1 MSDSQSIDFE
11 AYRKFEQKGWS
22 EVASGYSS
30 YHAAI
35 TAQAADALL
44 DAVSGGPG
52 MDILDVACGPG
63 AIAAAAAAR
72 GAKAIGVDFA
82 ESMIAEAKR
91 RYPDIEFKADDAESL
106 SFDDGT
112 FDAVVCNFAMLHIAE
127 PDKAIAEAFRVLRP
141 GGRYAFTTW
150 QTPDKVQYLGVV
162 TGAVMA
168 HGNLDVDVPAAPP
181 PFRFSD
187 PEEAKRTLTSCGF
200 AAVTTGEVTC
210 YAKNTVDELIE
221 SLYSGTVRSKAIAEA
236 QTPEAR
242 EKIHAAIA
250 ENAKPFTKDGIVT
263 LAMPAIVAS
272 GSKS

>member
-1 MSDSQSIDFE
+1 MSEPQSIDLDS
-11 AYRKFEQKGWS
+11 YRNFEQKGWG
-22 EVASGYSS
+22 EVASGYSD
-30 YHAAI
+30 YHAAV

-44 DAVSGGPG
+44 DAVAAGPG
-52 MDILDVACGPG
+52 MEILDVACGPG
-63 AIAAAAAAR
+63 VVAAAAAAR
-72 GAKAIGVDFA
+72 SAKAVGIDFA

-91 RYPDIEFKADDAESL
+91 RYPDVVFKPDDAESL
-106 SFDDGT
+106 SFDDST
-112 FDAVVCNFAMLHIAE
+112 FNAVVCNFGMLHFAE

-141 GGRYAFTTW
+141 GGHYAFTVW

-181 PFRFSD
+181 PFRFSE
-187 PEEAKRTLTSCGF
+187 PEEAKRTLTSRGF
-200 AAVTTGEVTC
+200 ADITTGEVTC
-210 YAKNTVDELIE
+210 YAKGTVDELIG
-221 SLYSGTVRSKAIAEA
+221 SLYSGTVRSKALAEA

-242 EKIHAAIA
+242 KKIHAAIE

-272 GSKS
+272 GRKP